1 MAMKLGRAGKQK
13 SRQAALKRFR
23 KSNGGKGKVMRTKAG
38 VRHLLMQKSTVQKK
52 KGRNGLVMAKGD
64 AQTVAAMIP
73 GM

>member
-1 MAMKLGRAGKQK
+1 MAKVKGGGGKQK

-23 KSNGGKGKVMRTKAG
+23 RTNGGKGKIMRTKAG

-52 KGRNGLVMAKGD
+52 KGRNGLVMVKGD
-64 AQTVAAMIP
+64 SQTVANMIP